1 MSEVL
6 RVLQVVTQMNR
17 GGMENRLMDIYR
29 NVDRERIQFDFYTLR
44 REPGSFDEEIVSLGG
59 RVYYN
64 DGFSAARVFSI
75 PQRFEAF
82 FGEHPEYSVC
92 HAHMNQW
99 CAPILEGARR
109 AGVPVRIAHA
119 RTALAG
125 RSASVFVKNF
135 IRNLYAESPTHR
147 FAVSEKA
154 ALWLYGK
161 RRVERGVCEVW
172 PNAIESEKFLFDAQ
186 KRARTREELGLSDEF
201 VVLHVGN
208 LRRVK
213 NHDFLFAVFA
223 EILNAEP
230 NAHLLL
236 AGGGEREAEL
246 KEFAH
251 TLGISQKVQF
261 LGSRSDIPELL
272 SAADVFVFPSF
283 YEGLPGAVLEAQAAS
298 LPCFISDT
306 IAPEVQ
312 LSEEVKMLSIGEE
325 PHKWASAVLST
336 RAHARERDRA
346 YALFC
351 ETGYDVG
358 SLARSLTDFYL
369 STQKGN

>member
-29 NVDRERIQFDFYTLR
+29 NLDRERIQFDFYTLR
-44 REPGSFDEEIVSLGG
+44 REPGQFDEEILSLGG

-64 DGFSAARVFSI
+64 DPFSTARVFSI

-82 FGEHPEYSVC
+82 FREHPEYSVC

-109 AGVPVRIAHA
+109 AGVAVRVAHA

-125 RSASVFVKNF
+125 HSVSICVKNL

-161 RRVERGVCEVW
+161 RRVSRRLCEVW
-172 PNAIESEKFLFDAQ
+172 PNAIEAEKFLFDAE
-186 KRARTREELGLSDEF
+186 KRATLRKSLGLADEF

-223 EILNAEP
+223 EILKEEP
-230 NAHLLL
+230 SSHLLL

-246 KEFAH
+246 KELAK
-251 TLGISQKVQF
+251 TLGIFERVHF
-261 LGSRSDIPELL
+261 LGSRSDVPELL
-272 SAADVFVFPSF
+272 SCADAFVFPSF

-312 LSEEVKMLSIGEE
+312 LSEDVKMLSIGEE
-325 PHKWASAVLST
+325 PRVWASAVLST
-336 RAHARERDRA
+336 RAHARGRA
-346 YALFC
+346 CARTLFC
-351 ETGYDVG
+351 ETGYDVA
-358 SLARSLTDFYL
+358 SLAARLTEFYL
-369 STQKGN
+369 ASKKGN